1 MCYGRQNEGY
11 QLLLTKEFKVSVFTL
26 VNTTSFTITPSFL
39 KFELADEVD
48 LGDHLFSGWI
58 YESQHFGTWSR
69 VVVFTVNELIKTI
82 TKFLNVIGYHQP
94 DLSTNRTVYASCL

>member
-1 MCYGRQNEGY
+1 MCYARQNEGY
-11 QLLLTKEFKVSVFTL
+11 QLLLTKEFQVSVFTL
-26 VNTTSFTITPSFL
+26 VNTTSFIITPSFL

-48 LGDHLFSGWI
+48 LSDHLSSGWI

-82 TKFLNVIGYHQP
+82 TKFLNVIGYYQP
-94 DLSTNRTVYASCL
+94 DLSTNRIVYALWL

>member
-1 MCYGRQNEGY
+1 MLIGPRNEGY
-11 QLLLTKEFKVSVFTL
+11 QSLLTKEFKVSVFTL
-26 VNTTSFTITPSFL
+26 VNTTSFVITPSFL

-48 LGDHLFSGWI
+48 LSDHLFSGWI
-58 YESQHFGTWSR
+58 YESQPSGTRSR

-94 DLSTNRTVYASCL
+94 DLSTNRTVYASWL